1 MNQQE
6 SITRIARRY
15 PRIIRWSDEDN
26 CYIGTLPDI
35 CGDCCDAP
43 TAAEVATTLDII
55 AEDWVETS
63 LAEGIPLPEPKRTLV
78 TANSFN
84 GPHTPAAIKRLREYR
99 NLTQVQLAEL
109 LGCSPSTLIK
119 WENGIRRPSGA
130 AARLLAVLE
139 AHPELVYGTEL
150 SPT

>member
-1 MNQQE
+1 MSTQN
-6 SITRIARRY
+6 ITHIARRY

-43 TAAEVATTLDII
+43 TASEVANLLDTI

-63 LAEGIPLPEPKRTLV
+63 LTEGLPLPAPKSALT
-78 TANSFN
+78 TGTTPFIDGNI
-84 GPHTPAAIKRLREYR
+84 PAAIKRLREYR
-99 NLTQVQLAEL
+99 SLTQVQLANL

-130 AARLLAVLE
+130 AARLLAVLYH
-139 AHPELVYGTEL
+139 HPELVSE
-150 SPT
+150 